1 MCFILKIYSD
11 DHQNILKYLKDTEV
25 NLNNILIMI
34 GDFNIRNNDWNPLYS
49 YYLLHTDM
57 LQEVINSFSPKLSMF
72 INLVPTCC
80 VDNHQESNS
89 VLNLM
94 FLRIGSEEFN
104 N

>member
-1 MCFILKIYSD
+1 
-11 DHQNILKYLKDTEV
+11 
-25 NLNNILIMI
+25 
-34 GDFNIRNNDWNPLYS
+34 
-49 YYLLHTDM
+49 M
-57 LQEVINSFSPKLSMF
+57 LQEVINSFSPELSIF

-104 N
+104 NYIILPDLQSLSDHASLSVSITLEGKFIQEKKQ